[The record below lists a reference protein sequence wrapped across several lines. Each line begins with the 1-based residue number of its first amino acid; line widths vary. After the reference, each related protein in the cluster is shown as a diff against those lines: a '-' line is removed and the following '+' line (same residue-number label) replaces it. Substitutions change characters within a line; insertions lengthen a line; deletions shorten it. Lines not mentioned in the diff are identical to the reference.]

1 LIHTTLPFSPKR
13 IVTILTIIITS
24 SRSAVVLSSRTV
36 PLLLVWG
43 QRLGGPNARSL
54 VLAFFSST
62 PGGSPFLPPPNT
74 RRYSNTARFPFV
86 SLDSSILHSK
96 WRINREE
103 KKFPRKLLP
112 PESPLQILG
121 PDPNVWKRNMVT
133 TTTAAASANQNNSDK
148 DVFDAREPEKSENGD
163 ETNQVSSNKEDE
175 DDDQNNNNVVTKN
188 NNNNNNNAKK
198 EDEEVEALIVST
210 QQLSVQE
217 IEAFPRALRRMAHW
231 ISSGHCTNILVVSGA
246 GVSVSAGIPDFRSP
260 GTGLYDNLQKYNLPF
275 PEAVFDLQYYSKR
288 PKAFCQLAH
297 ELWPGMGKFQ
307 PTLTHSFLVLLAKK
321 GLLLRNY
328 SQNIDGLEYLAGL
341 PSDKLVECHG
351 HFRTASC
358 ISCGKAADIAYVK
371 ETMVM
376 KQDVPTCQRCKKYVK
391 PDIVFFGEGLP
402 QIFFRNL
409 QQDLK
414 RADLCLVLGTSLQV
428 APVSLL
434 PEQVTD
440 RCKRLLLNRE
450 LVGDFELV
458 NDEDDDE
465 NENVR
470 DFFCQGDVDDSIAK
484 LAQLLGW
491 HDELKQLHKATIT
504 ETGTNDKAEVP

>member
-1 LIHTTLPFSPKR
+1 M
-13 IVTILTIIITS
+13 VTIIIIIIIIIIAS
-24 SRSAVVLSSRTV
+24 KSVAFPSSRTV
-36 PLLLVWG
+36 PVLFWG
-43 QRLGGPNARSL
+43 QRLGGRNARSL
-54 VLAFFSST
+54 EVRAFRST
-62 PGGSPFLPPPNT
+62 PGPGVT
-74 RRYSNTARFPFV
+74 GIHRCATARRYFALWHSFR
-86 SLDSSILHSK
+86 SDSK
-96 WRINREE
+96 WRNEREE
-103 KKFPRKLLP
+103 TTISSKAAAAAPARIP
-112 PESPLQILG
+112 IDTSRSG
-121 PDPNVWKRNMVT
+121 PHCWQRNMVT
-133 TTTAAASANQNNSDK
+133 VTTSPAAATAAANPNNPD
-148 DVFDAREPEKSENGD
+148 DDEREPDKVKNGD
-163 ETNQVSSNKEDE
+163 EINLVSSSNKEE
-175 DDDQNNNNVVTKN
+175 DDDNNNNNVATN
-188 NNNNNNNAKK
+188 NNKTKK
-198 EDEEVEALIVST
+198 DDDEEVEALIVST
-210 QQLSVQE
+210 QQLSVRE
-217 IEAFPRALRRMAHW
+217 VESFPLALRRMAHW
-231 ISSGHCTNILVVSGA
+231 ISSGHCINILVVSGA

-275 PEAVFDLQYYSKR
+275 PEAVFDLQYYAKR
-288 PKAFCQLAH
+288 PQAFCQLAH

-307 PTLTHSFLVLLAKK
+307 PTLTHSFLALLANK

-358 ISCGKAADIAYVK
+358 ISCGKPADIAYVK
-371 ETMVM
+371 ETMVV
-376 KQDVPTCQRCKKYVK
+376 KQDVPKCQRCNKYVK

-434 PEQVTD
+434 PEQVSE
-440 RCKRLLLNRE
+440 RCKRVLLNRE
-450 LVGDFELV
+450 LVGDFELGD
-458 NDEDDDE
+458 DEDE

-504 ETGTNDKAEVP
+504 KTGTNDKAEVP